1 MLRLEQADGLDMAR
15 VKVPALEAGRFRFNL
30 QLTFA
35 WIVAHERRHL
45 WQARQVRNHAAFP
58 V

>member
-1 MLRLEQADGLDMAR
+1 MEQAEGLDLAR
-15 VKVPALEAGRFRFNL
+15 VKVPALEAGRLRFNL

-45 WQARQVRNHAAFP
+45 WQARQVRNHPAFP
-58 V
+58 E